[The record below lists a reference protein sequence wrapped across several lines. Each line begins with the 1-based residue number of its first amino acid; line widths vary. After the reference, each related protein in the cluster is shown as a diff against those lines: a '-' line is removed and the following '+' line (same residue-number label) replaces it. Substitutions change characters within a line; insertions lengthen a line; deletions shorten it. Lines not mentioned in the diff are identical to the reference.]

1 MKTQL
6 KHVAAAVL
14 LASLGSAAFA
24 ATAHGGY
31 SPAITSGAPPDSPAA
46 HVDPNLPT
54 SPYSGVVSI
63 NIVYDG
69 LSYICSGTLVSS
81 RHVVTAGHCID
92 TTGTGTV
99 IDLTKADN
107 SVRAV
112 FNAQPN
118 PGDPGRAVIAA
129 SSVAMH
135 NDYKGFGYCPAGSA
149 PDAFC
154 LNDDVAVI
162 TLGADAPSS
171 AKIYSVWGGDVNT
184 GQQVTMA
191 GYGTSGDGISGYYV
205 SPAFRVK
212 RTGQN
217 VMDLF
222 DLDDE
227 QFFAGG
233 MKEVWYAD
241 FDGVDAD
248 GNMQD
253 AFCNIFGV
261 CTSTLTNETESG
273 IGGGDSGGSTFV
285 EAYGQLMLA
294 GNNTFSWNLWWD
306 GTTDGD
312 ARAGTFGTAFGGMNL
327 SAYIP
332 WLVDATGGA
341 ITVVP
346 EPATYGLVMLGLLAA
361 GATARR
367 RKSA

>member
-1 MKTQL
+1 
-6 KHVAAAVL
+6 
-14 LASLGSAAFA
+14 
-24 ATAHGGY
+24 
-31 SPAITSGAPPDSPAA
+31 
-46 HVDPNLPT
+46 
-54 SPYSGVVSI
+54 
-63 NIVYDG
+63 
-69 LSYICSGTLVSS
+69 
-81 RHVVTAGHCID
+81 
-92 TTGTGTV
+92 
-99 IDLTKADN
+99 
-107 SVRAV
+107 
-112 FNAQPN
+112 
-118 PGDPGRAVIAA
+118 
-129 SSVAMH
+129 
-135 NDYKGFGYCPAGSA
+135 
-149 PDAFC
+149 
-154 LNDDVAVI
+154 
-162 TLGADAPSS
+162 
-171 AKIYSVWGGDVNT
+171 
-184 GQQVTMA
+184 
-191 GYGTSGDGISGYYV
+191 
-205 SPAFRVK
+205 
-212 RTGQN
+212 
-217 VMDLF
+217 MDLF

-306 GTTDGD
+306 GTPDGD